1 MKTLAK
7 GAAAALLAL
16 VSTVA
21 LLLAPVDAAEG
32 ACTLCWLETLLGTV
46 RAQAAAGTL
55 LWAALCALYAYA
67 LRGPAPWRRGER
79 LRLAPLA
86 LLFALAGVLGAAYRV
101 DDGMLTD
108 FLSGRHL
115 LLLAGKTAGLFALCW
130 LGLRAL
136 LRALP
141 RLATALRPVKPLT
154 ARRAVRE
161 ALTCMAVILCAWLPA
176 WLARYP
182 GALSVD
188 AGRVLQQFSGEIVWT
203 ADHPPVYTL
212 LLGGT
217 FRLGA
222 ALGGDTFGL
231 ALCTALQ
238 TLALAGSMALC
249 IAFLARE
256 GAPRALRLGLTVFF
270 ALVPMAMGNAA
281 HVIKDVPYTA
291 MFLVYMVCLAHALL
305 HRERLPAS
313 ARWRVLYGLSALL
326 LLLLRPNGALVVM
339 PTTAVLAV
347 LQWKAAKTAVLP
359 AKQGHIPGTVGKPDK
374 LPRHF
379 GPFGRALTVL
389 LLPLLLAGAFQG
401 WAVPAL
407 AYVPES
413 TPDLLGVAFQ
423 QTARIVR
430 NDPQAV
436 TADDKA
442 VLDRLLEADAL
453 ADAYAPHS
461 SDGVRKLF
469 RYWNGHTG
477 EDVLR
482 FVGVWARLTA
492 EHPLTA
498 FHAFWSLSGGFLDP
512 FDTRNPTVST
522 MPEQDSAKYPHAYTF
537 AHPAAL
543 QGYHDRMDSL
553 ERSYRSLPL
562 FAQLDAVGLYAWV
575 ALFGLW
581 LTRRAER
588 RGLGWLWLPPLLTLT
603 ACLFS
608 AGFPAGTRYAL
619 PLVLG
624 APFALCTVLPSVL
637 AGARVPQYMRS

>member
-21 LLLAPVDAAEG
+21 LLLAPVDAVEG
-32 ACTLCWLETLLGTV
+32 ACTLCWLETLLSTA
-46 RAQAAAGTL
+46 RDQAAAGTL

-67 LRGPAPWRRGER
+67 LRDPSPWRRGER
-79 LRLAPLA
+79 MRLAPLA
-86 LLFALAGVLGAAYRV
+86 LLFALAGALGAAYRV
-101 DDGMLTD
+101 DDGVLAG
-108 FLSGRHL
+108 FLGGRHL
-115 LLLAGKTAGLFALCW
+115 LLLAGKTAGLFTLCW

-141 RLATALRPVKPLT
+141 RLATALRPAQPHT
-154 ARRAVRE
+154 ARRAARE
-161 ALTCMAVILCAWLPA
+161 ALACMAAILCAWLPS

-222 ALGGDTFGL
+222 ALAGDTFGL

-305 HRERLPAS
+305 HRERLPES
-313 ARWRVLYGLSALL
+313 VRWHVLYGGSALL
-326 LLLLRPNGALVVM
+326 LLLLRPNGALVVV
-339 PTTAVLAV
+339 PTTVVLTV
-347 LQWKAAKTAVLP
+347 LQWKAVKAAVLP
-359 AKQGHIPGTVGKPDK
+359 AGQGHVPGTVGKP
-374 LPRHF
+374 PRRNYSF
-379 GPFGRALTVL
+379 GHALAVL
-389 LLPLLLAGAFQG
+389 LLPLLLAVVFQS

-453 ADAYAPHS
+453 ADAYASHS

-492 EHPLTA
+492 EHPLMA

-543 QGYHDRMDSL
+543 QGYHDRLDSL

-588 RGLGWLWLPPLLTLT
+588 RGLGWLWLPPLITLM

-624 APFALCTVLPSVL
+624 APFALCTVLPAVL
-637 AGARVPQYMRS
+637 AEARAPRHVQN